1 MSDEGERVTETEKG
15 GENDDKM
22 DVWSDIEGQIQ
33 E

>member
-1 MSDEGERVTETEKG
+1 MANEGGRVTETGEG

-22 DVWSDIEGQIQ
+22 DVWSDVEGQMQ